1 MSFFDQVK
9 STLSTVPAG
18 ARWAAAGVA
27 GTLVLLG
34 GGTLVRNAVVYETT
48 CRTFEAEA
56 TEIIDEMHELVTRT
70 TALAERVDRNP
81 WAAFNV
87 MGEMIEIAGSVE
99 ILTEESQT
107 LRTNY
112 VEACGTERVDRFFE
126 SGPVE
131 SRLEEI
137 DDMATALQNL

>member
-1 MSFFDQVK
+1 MSFFDQIK
-9 STLSTVPAG
+9 STLSTVPAA
-18 ARWAAAGVA
+18 ARWSAAGAVGA
-27 GTLVLLG
+27 LVLLA
-34 GGTLVRNAVVYETT
+34 GGTVVRNAVVYETT
-48 CRTFEAEA
+48 CRTLEAEA

-87 MGEMIEIAGSVE
+87 MGELMEIRGDVE

>member
-9 STLSTVPAG
+9 STLSNIPSG
-18 ARWAAAGVA
+18 ARWAAGGALGA
-27 GTLVLLG
+27 AVLILG
-34 GGTLVRNAVVYETT
+34 GTFVGNAIAYERT
-48 CRTFEAEA
+48 CRGFESDA
-56 TEIIDEMHELVTRT
+56 TEIIDEMHELVSRT
-70 TALAERVDRNP
+70 TVLAERVDRNP

>member
-48 CRTFEAEA
+48 CRGYEAEA

>member
-9 STLSTVPAG
+9 STLSTIPTG
-18 ARWAAAGVA
+18 ARWAAAGA
-27 GTLVLLG
+27 LG
-34 GGTLVRNAVVYETT
+34 AAALIVGGTFVGNAIAYERT
-48 CRTFEAEA
+48 CRGYESQAHET
-56 TEIIDEMHELVTRT
+56 IDEMYEIVSRATV
-70 TALAERVDRNP
+70 LAERVERNP

-87 MGEMIEIAGSVE
+87 MGEMIEIAGDVE

-107 LRTNY
+107 LRSDY